1 MPNLPW
7 HIQLAHQAAER
18 LDWGSAHD
26 HVGSL
31 YLGSTAPDI
40 RAMTKWPREQTHF
53 AGLSVEEVGSGTR
66 RLFELHPELADP
78 DFLSPATRAFFF
90 CFISL
95 LLS

>member
-26 HVGSL
+26 HMGSL

-40 RAMTKWPREQTHF
+40 RAIAR
-53 AGLSVEEVGSGTR
+53 
-66 RLFELHPELADP
+66 
-78 DFLSPATRAFFF
+78 
-90 CFISL
+90 
-95 LLS
+95 